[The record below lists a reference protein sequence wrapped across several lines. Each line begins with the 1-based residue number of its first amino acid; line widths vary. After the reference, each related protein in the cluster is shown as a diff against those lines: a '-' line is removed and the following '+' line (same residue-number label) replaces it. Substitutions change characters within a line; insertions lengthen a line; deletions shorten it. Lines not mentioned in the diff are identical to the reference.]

1 MKKILVL
8 FFFVSLFSFSQDKK
22 ISQDSIDYYLELAS
36 YSAEDKF
43 QIENAIKYSNKAVQF
58 AKKTN
63 NQTKLYDSYY
73 FLGNLYLEN
82 SKYDEAIIYFIRCSN
97 FFQINKL
104 VTSKLAKTY
113 YSLGVCYL
121 EKNKAKLSESY
132 FNKSFEIYNNLDISD
147 ALQLVN
153 LQKGLT
159 LKANKKYEEALTIF
173 KKIVLQNSEYEN
185 SKIEAYYQMSE
196 IYTIQ
201 ANYSSAYIAVK
212 KALEIAEKGNNSL
225 TKNKILKKLISL
237 SEKNNDYKAA
247 NEYLKKILHLKDN
260 YNFNEDSYVL
270 NKKNYDNQ
278 LDLVEKL
285 EREKREQIRSI
296 RFSKLISILSI
307 ALILILSL
315 LSFSLYKN
323 NKIRNNANRLLEEKN
338 KELTEQK
345 EKAEQA
351 SKARAEF
358 LSTVSHEL
366 RTPLNAINGITYL
379 LLQEKPKVNQ
389 LNYLKSLE
397 FSGNYLLNFINDIL
411 EINRLESNTIQ
422 VEKIDFNL
430 IELINNIRQSFN
442 EFIQKNNV
450 NFHMDIEL
458 NGNEQLIGDP
468 TKLSQILINLINNAI
483 KFTKNGD
490 VWLKVST
497 VSQEKNLVTLAF
509 EIKDTGI
516 GIPEDKIANIFDSF
530 TQGSVEINRTFGG
543 TGLGLSIVKKII
555 ELLGS
560 DIKLESAQG
569 KGSTF
574 TFDLK
579 FEISTN
585 KTENNSEITEDN
597 FENLKDKKV
606 LLIEDNQINQM
617 ITKKMLENKGMICKI
632 IDNGEDAISEM
643 ARNDYDLVL
652 MDVHLPGIN
661 GTEATEQIRTF
672 NNHTPIIALTAI
684 SLNENREMLMSYGMN
699 NVITKPFEPEH
710 FYKVIASYFSS

>member
-8 FFFVSLFSFSQDKK
+8 FFFISLFSFSQDKK

-58 AKKTN
+58 AKKIN

-121 EKNKAKLSESY
+121 EKNKKKLSESY

-225 TKNKILKKLISL
+225 IKNKILKKLINL

-351 SKARAEF
+351 SKTRAEF

-411 EINRLESNTIQ
+411 EINRLESNIIQ

-450 NFHMDIEL
+450 NFHMDIQL

-490 VWLKVST
+490 VWLKIRT
-497 VSQEKNLVTLAF
+497 VYQEKNLVTLAF

-585 KTENNSEITEDN
+585 KTENNNEIREDN
-597 FENLKDKKV
+597 FDNLKSKKV

-710 FYKVIASYFSS
+710 FYKVIASYFS

>member
-497 VSQEKNLVTLAF
+497 VYQEKNLVTLAF

>member
-8 FFFVSLFSFSQDKK
+8 FFFISLFSFSQDKK

-58 AKKTN
+58 AKKIN

-121 EKNKAKLSESY
+121 EKNKKKLSESY

-225 TKNKILKKLISL
+225 IKNKILKKLINL

-411 EINRLESNTIQ
+411 EINRLESNIIQ

-450 NFHMDIEL
+450 NFHIDIQL

-490 VWLKVST
+490 VWLKIRT
-497 VSQEKNLVTLAF
+497 VYQEKNLVTLAF

-585 KTENNSEITEDN
+585 KTENNNEIREDN
-597 FENLKDKKV
+597 FDNLKSKKV

-710 FYKVIASYFSS
+710 FYKVIASYFS